1 MCRLSA
7 RCYESR
13 HSHIGAY
20 LMDTV
25 RLLQDDEGLDQSI
38 HNLVYCSRAAPGM
51 DDDSISKIIAA
62 AKYHNP
68 RFGITGLLVFGSGI
82 FFQWLE
88 GPRDNVTSLM
98 KIIHADP
105 RHSNVVLL
113 REENEIRDR
122 LFPDWG
128 MELVE
133 AADIRDVLNDA
144 KQEATDAKQ
153 KKVLAEMLDEL
164 NTGSLQQLSKL

>member
-1 MCRLSA
+1 
-7 RCYESR
+7 
-13 HSHIGAY
+13 
-20 LMDTV
+20 MDTV

-51 DDDSISKIIAA
+51 DDESISRIIAA

-88 GPRDNVTSLM
+88 GPRDNVTSLL
-98 KIIHADP
+98 KIITADP
-105 RHSNVVLL
+105 RHTDVVVL

-153 KKVLAEMLDEL
+153 KKVLAEMLNEL
-164 NTGSLQQLSKL
+164 NTGSLQQLNKS

>member
-1 MCRLSA
+1 
-7 RCYESR
+7 
-13 HSHIGAY
+13 
-20 LMDTV
+20 MDTV

-51 DDDSISKIIAA
+51 DDESISRIIAA

-88 GPRDNVTSLM
+88 GPRDNVTSLL
-98 KIIHADP
+98 KIITADP
-105 RHSNVVLL
+105 RHTDVVVL

-164 NTGSLQQLSKL
+164 NTGSLQQLSKS

>member
-1 MCRLSA
+1 
-7 RCYESR
+7 
-13 HSHIGAY
+13 
-20 LMDTV
+20 MDTV

-51 DDDSISKIIAA
+51 DDESISRIIAA
-62 AKYHNP
+62 AMYHNP

-88 GPRDNVTSLM
+88 GPRDNVTSLL
-98 KIIHADP
+98 KIITADP
-105 RHSNVVLL
+105 RHTDVVVL

-164 NTGSLQQLSKL
+164 NTGSLQQLSKS

>member
-1 MCRLSA
+1 
-7 RCYESR
+7 
-13 HSHIGAY
+13 
-20 LMDTV
+20 MDAV
-25 RLLQDDEGLDQSI
+25 HLPQDDEGLDRAI

-51 DDDSISKIIAA
+51 NDDSISRIIAT
-62 AKYHNP
+62 AKHHNP

-153 KKVLAEMLDEL
+153 KKVLAEMLNEL
-164 NTGSLQQLSKL
+164 NTGSLQQLSKS

>member
-1 MCRLSA
+1 
-7 RCYESR
+7 
-13 HSHIGAY
+13 
-20 LMDTV
+20 MDTV

-51 DDDSISKIIAA
+51 DDESISRIIVA
-62 AKYHNP
+62 AKYNNP

-88 GPRDNVTSLM
+88 GPRDNVTSLL
-98 KIIHADP
+98 KIITADP
-105 RHSNVVLL
+105 RHTDVVVL

-164 NTGSLQQLSKL
+164 NTGSLQQLSKS

>member
-1 MCRLSA
+1 
-7 RCYESR
+7 
-13 HSHIGAY
+13 
-20 LMDTV
+20 MDTV

-51 DDDSISKIIAA
+51 DDESISRIIAA

-88 GPRDNVTSLM
+88 GPRDNVTSLL
-98 KIIHADP
+98 KIITTDP
-105 RHSNVVLL
+105 RHTDVVVL

-164 NTGSLQQLSKL
+164 NTGSLQQLSKS

>member
-1 MCRLSA
+1 
-7 RCYESR
+7 
-13 HSHIGAY
+13 
-20 LMDTV
+20 
-25 RLLQDDEGLDQSI
+25 
-38 HNLVYCSRAAPGM
+38 
-51 DDDSISKIIAA
+51 
-62 AKYHNP
+62 
-68 RFGITGLLVFGSGI
+68 LVFGSGI

-88 GPRDNVTSLM
+88 GPRDNVTSLL
-98 KIIHADP
+98 KIITADP
-105 RHSNVVLL
+105 RHTDVVVL

-164 NTGSLQQLSKL
+164 NTGSLQRLSKS

>member
-1 MCRLSA
+1 
-7 RCYESR
+7 
-13 HSHIGAY
+13 
-20 LMDTV
+20 
-25 RLLQDDEGLDQSI
+25 
-38 HNLVYCSRAAPGM
+38 
-51 DDDSISKIIAA
+51 
-62 AKYHNP
+62 
-68 RFGITGLLVFGSGI
+68 
-82 FFQWLE
+82 
-88 GPRDNVTSLM
+88 M

-113 REENEIRDR
+113 RVENEIRDR

-153 KKVLAEMLDEL
+153 KKVLAEMLNEL
-164 NTGSLQQLSKL
+164 NTGSLQQLSKS

>member
-1 MCRLSA
+1 
-7 RCYESR
+7 
-13 HSHIGAY
+13 
-20 LMDTV
+20 MDTV

-51 DDDSISKIIAA
+51 DDESISRIIAA

-88 GPRDNVTSLM
+88 VPRDNVTSLL
-98 KIIHADP
+98 KIITADP
-105 RHSNVVLL
+105 RHTDVVVL

-164 NTGSLQQLSKL
+164 NTGSLQQLSKS

>member
-1 MCRLSA
+1 M
-7 RCYESR
+7 
-13 HSHIGAY
+13 
-20 LMDTV
+20 
-25 RLLQDDEGLDQSI
+25 DDE
-38 HNLVYCSRAAPGM
+38 
-51 DDDSISKIIAA
+51 SISRIIAA

-88 GPRDNVTSLM
+88 GPRDNVTSLL
-98 KIIHADP
+98 KIITADP
-105 RHSNVVLL
+105 RHTDVVVL

-164 NTGSLQQLSKL
+164 NTGSLQQLSKS

>member
-1 MCRLSA
+1 
-7 RCYESR
+7 
-13 HSHIGAY
+13 
-20 LMDTV
+20 MDTV

-51 DDDSISKIIAA
+51 DDESISRIIVA

-88 GPRDNVTSLM
+88 GPRDNVTSLL
-98 KIIHADP
+98 KIITADP
-105 RHSNVVLL
+105 RHTDVVVL

-144 KQEATDAKQ
+144 KQEATDTKQ

-164 NTGSLQQLSKL
+164 NTGSLQQLSKS

>member
-1 MCRLSA
+1 
-7 RCYESR
+7 
-13 HSHIGAY
+13 
-20 LMDTV
+20 MDTV

-51 DDDSISKIIAA
+51 DDESISRIIAA

-88 GPRDNVTSLM
+88 GPRDNVTSLL
-98 KIIHADP
+98 KIITADP
-105 RHSNVVLL
+105 RHTDVVVL

-153 KKVLAEMLDEL
+153 NKVLAEMLNEL
-164 NTGSLQQLSKL
+164 NTGSLQQLNKS

>member
-1 MCRLSA
+1 
-7 RCYESR
+7 
-13 HSHIGAY
+13 
-20 LMDTV
+20 MDAV
-25 RLLQDDEGLDQSI
+25 HLLQDDEGLNQAI

-51 DDDSISKIIAA
+51 DDDSISKIIAT
-62 AKYHNP
+62 AKHHNP

-98 KIIHADP
+98 KIINADP

-153 KKVLAEMLDEL
+153 KKVLAEMLNEL
-164 NTGSLQQLSKL
+164 NTGSLQQLSKS

>member
-1 MCRLSA
+1 
-7 RCYESR
+7 
-13 HSHIGAY
+13 
-20 LMDTV
+20 MDTV

-51 DDDSISKIIAA
+51 DDESISRIIAA

-82 FFQWLE
+82 FFQRLE
-88 GPRDNVTSLM
+88 GPRDNVTSLL
-98 KIIHADP
+98 KIITADP
-105 RHSNVVLL
+105 RHTDVVVL

-164 NTGSLQQLSKL
+164 NTGSLQQLSKS

>member
-1 MCRLSA
+1 
-7 RCYESR
+7 
-13 HSHIGAY
+13 
-20 LMDTV
+20 MDTV

-164 NTGSLQQLSKL
+164 NTGSLQQLSKS